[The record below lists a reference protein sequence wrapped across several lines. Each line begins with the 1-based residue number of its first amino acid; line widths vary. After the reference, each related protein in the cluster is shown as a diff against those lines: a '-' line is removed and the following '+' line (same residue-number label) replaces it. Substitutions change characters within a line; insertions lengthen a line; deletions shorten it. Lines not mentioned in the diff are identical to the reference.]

1 MDKLTLPLV
10 IFGLMQYAAFVISF
24 TFHEAA
30 HAWAA
35 WKLGDPTAYNAGQVT
50 LNPWPHMQRSPIGTM
65 LMPLLSFIF
74 LGFILGWA
82 SAPYNPVWAERW
94 PKRHF
99 LMSMAGPLMNL
110 MLLLAALIGMR
121 VLLQSSDEHPLVL
134 LVRESYSQLM
144 ELPSSPAIRFF
155 GLLKMAM
162 QLNLLLLLFNLLP
175 IPPLDGSSI
184 WRLVLPA
191 KAYRR
196 YQDFAQDPNFI
207 MLGLIVG
214 SALTGEILEKVYP
227 WIIQLLLWGISL

>member
-35 WKLGDPTAYNAGQVT
+35 WRLGDPTAYNEGQVT

-65 LMPLLSFIF
+65 LMPLVSFVF
-74 LGFILGWA
+74 LGFVLGWA

-110 MLLLAALIGMR
+110 LLLIAALIGMR
-121 VLLQSSDEHPLVL
+121 VMLQYSGEHPLAL
-134 LVRESYSQLM
+134 LIREPYSQMM

-155 GLLKMAM
+155 GLLKMVM
-162 QLNLLLLLFNLLP
+162 RLNMLLLVFNLLP

-184 WRLVLPA
+184 WQLLLPA
-191 KAYRR
+191 RAYKR
-196 YQDFAQDPNFI
+196 YQEFAQDPNFI

-214 SALTGEILEKVYP
+214 SALTAEVLKKVDPWILES
-227 WIIQLLLWGISL
+227 LLWGISF